1 MKPPRL
7 RFIVLG
13 LTVYVMMLGAAA
25 ALITDRSLA
34 SVLTLVLIAATLG
47 NGGLLIGW
55 FFWRDV
61 LHENGVRW

>member
-13 LTVYVMMLGAAA
+13 LTLYVMLLGLGALLVSDRSFESVVGLVMVAA
-25 ALITDRSLA
+25 A
-34 SVLTLVLIAATLG
+34 LG
-47 NGGLLIGW
+47 NGGLLFVW

-61 LHENGVRW
+61 LRGNGVRW

>member
-13 LTVYVMMLGAAA
+13 LTVYVVVLGVAALLISDRSFESVVGLVLVAAA
-25 ALITDRSLA
+25 
-34 SVLTLVLIAATLG
+34 LG
-47 NGGLLIGW
+47 NGGLLFVW

-61 LHENGVRW
+61 LRGNGVRW